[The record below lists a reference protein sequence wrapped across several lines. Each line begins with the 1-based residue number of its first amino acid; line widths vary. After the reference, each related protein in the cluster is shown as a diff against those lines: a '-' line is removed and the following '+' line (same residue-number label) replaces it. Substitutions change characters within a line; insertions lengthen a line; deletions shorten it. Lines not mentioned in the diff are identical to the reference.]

1 MILLLD
7 SSVIIDVLRGRS
19 DRRRKLGSLVQLGH
33 LPATSSLNIAEI
45 YAGVRAGEE
54 PRTTAFLDTLR
65 CFPVTKSIARLAGTL
80 KAQWAMKGQML
91 SLEDMLVA
99 ATALEH
105 DLPLVT
111 DNRKHF
117 PVHGL
122 RFHTL
127 P

>member
-7 SSVIIDVLRGRS
+7 SSVIIDVLRGRNG
-19 DRRRKLGSLVQLGH
+19 RRRKLGSLVERGY

-45 YAGVRAGEE
+45 YAGMRSSEE

-65 CFPVTKSIARLAGTL
+65 CYPVTKSIARLAGTL
-80 KAQWAMKGQML
+80 KAQWAAKGQTL

-105 DLPLVT
+105 NLPLVT

-117 PVHGL
+117 QVNGL
-122 RFHTL
+122 RFHSL

>member
-7 SSVIIDVLRGRS
+7 STIIIDVLR
-19 DRRRKLGSLVQLGH
+19 RRNERRLKLASLVEGGH
-33 LPATSSLNIAEI
+33 FPATSSLNIAEI
-45 YAGVRAGEE
+45 YAGIRPGEE
-54 PRTTAFLDTLR
+54 PRTTAFLDSLR
-65 CFPVTKSIARLAGTL
+65 CFPITKSIARLAGTL
-80 KAQWAMKGQML
+80 KAQWAAKGHTL
-91 SLEDMLVA
+91 TLDDMLVA

-122 RFHTL
+122 RFHPL

>member
-7 SSVIIDVLRGRS
+7 SNVIIDVLRGRNE
-19 DRRRKLGSLVQLGH
+19 RRRKLASLVERGY
-33 LPATSSLNIAEI
+33 LPATSSLNVAEI
-45 YAGVRAGEE
+45 YAGIRAGEE

-65 CFPVTKSIARLAGTL
+65 CFPITKSIARLAGTL
-80 KAQWAMKGQML
+80 KAQWAAKGQTL
-91 SLEDMLVA
+91 SLEDMMVA

-122 RFHTL
+122 RFQSL

>member
-7 SSVIIDVLRGRS
+7 SNVIIDVLRGRN
-19 DRRRKLGSLVQLGH
+19 DRRRKIGYLVQRGY

-45 YAGVRAGEE
+45 YAGVRPDEE
-54 PRTTAFLDTLR
+54 RRTTAFLDTLR
-65 CFPVTKSIARLAGTL
+65 CYPVTKSIARLAGTL
-80 KAQWAMKGQML
+80 KAQWAVRGHTL
-91 SLEDMLVA
+91 SLDDMLIA
-99 ATALEH
+99 ATAIEH

-122 RFHTL
+122 SFHPL